1 MKRIFSFLVALIL
14 MSSSFGVVSA
24 QENLRSADEI
34 KAEIERVRKE
44 LDMEVLK
51 NQISHRTTDKITDE
65 EKIQKELL
73 PIKDKLADLD
83 YELAKIEKRTISKVE
98 LLQTIH
104 NKQNRT
110 TFNRGNSI
118 LRK

>member
-14 MSSSFGVVSA
+14 VSSSFGVTFA

-65 EKIQKELL
+65 EKIQKELKL
-73 PIKDKLADLD
+73 LDTKNKLADLQYD
-83 YELAKIEKRTISKVE
+83 LAMME
-98 LLQTIH
+98 
-104 NKQNRT
+104 
-110 TFNRGNSI
+110 
-118 LRK
+118 

>member
-14 MSSSFGVVSA
+14 VSSSFGVTFA

-51 NQISHRTTDKITDE
+51 NRISHRTTDKITDE
-65 EKIQKELL
+65 EKIQKELKL
-73 PIKDKLADLD
+73 LDTKNKLADLQYD
-83 YELAKIEKRTISKVE
+83 LAMME
-98 LLQTIH
+98 
-104 NKQNRT
+104 
-110 TFNRGNSI
+110 
-118 LRK
+118 

>member
-14 MSSSFGVVSA
+14 MSSSFGVTFA

-51 NQISHRTTDKITDE
+51 NRISHRTTDKITDE
-65 EKIQKELL
+65 EKIQKELKL
-73 PIKDKLADLD
+73 LDTKNKLADLQYD
-83 YELAKIEKRTISKVE
+83 LAMME
-98 LLQTIH
+98 
-104 NKQNRT
+104 
-110 TFNRGNSI
+110 
-118 LRK
+118 

>member
-65 EKIQKELL
+65 EKIQKELKL
-73 PIKDKLADLD
+73 LDTKNKLADLQYD
-83 YELAKIEKRTISKVE
+83 LAMME
-98 LLQTIH
+98 
-104 NKQNRT
+104 
-110 TFNRGNSI
+110 
-118 LRK
+118 